1 MIHFI
6 DCIFVATDLDDNA
19 DLRYALTYPS
29 QAEDDRIFAIDQNSG
44 DIVLQAP
51 LINRVGKTYQMGVEA
66 TDKRGSRDGL
76 TGSVQLE
83 VFVLDHNYQLTMVLS
98 NGVERVTQDLSN
110 ITRALS
116 SVMGLEVGAHHVEQ
130 HRGGTGLGGDDA
142 ESSKSESGTH
152 T

>member
-1 MIHFI
+1 M
-6 DCIFVATDLDDNA
+6 
-19 DLRYALTYPS
+19 
-29 QAEDDRIFAIDQNSG
+29 
-44 DIVLQAP
+44 
-51 LINRVGKTYQMGVEA
+51 GKTYQMGVEA

-130 HRGGTGLGGDDA
+130 HRGGTGLGGEDA
-142 ESSKSESGTH
+142 DSSKSESGKYIVSIF
-152 T
+152 